1 MNLGRL
7 LPDPFTLA
15 LLLVLVVGAVLPVS
29 GGFAVGLGTVADIAI
44 GLVFF
49 LHGARLQRQ
58 VVIAGMR
65 HWRLHSF
72 ILATTFLV
80 FPFAGLLLT
89 GLLPSFLAPA
99 LVTGLVFMCLLPSTV
114 QSSIA
119 FTSVAGGN
127 VVAAVCAATASNLLG
142 MFLTPLMV
150 GLVLHTSGS
159 GLSLNTLG
167 PILFQLLLPF
177 VAGQMLQRWVGDFV
191 RKQKKLLSFVDRG
204 AILLVV
210 YLAFSGAVVAGL
222 WGQLSIGSLAFL
234 ILACF
239 VLLAA
244 ILAFT
249 AFGARLLGFSRDD
262 EIAIVFCGSQK
273 SLVSGIPIA
282 NALFAGPDL
291 GFIVLPL
298 MLFHQIQLISSA
310 LIARRYA
317 AERLPASS

>member
-1 MNLGRL
+1 MLRRF

-15 LLLVLVVGAVLPVS
+15 LLVVLVLGAVLPVS
-29 GGFAVGLGTVADIAI
+29 GAFADVLGTIADVAI

-49 LHGARLQRQ
+49 LHGARLQRA
-58 VVIAGMR
+58 VVIAGIR
-65 HWRLHSF
+65 HWRLHTF
-72 ILATTFLV
+72 ILATTFV
-80 FPFAGLLLT
+80 AFPLLGLALAGILPSSLAPPLAT
-89 GLLPSFLAPA
+89 GLLFL
-99 LVTGLVFMCLLPSTV
+99 CLLPSTV

-142 MFLTPLMV
+142 MFLTPLLV
-150 GLVLHTSGS
+150 GLILHTSGS
-159 GLSLNTLG
+159 GLSLDTLG

-177 VAGQMLQRWVGDFV
+177 VAGQVLQPWVGDFV
-191 RKQKKLLSFVDRG
+191 RRQKRLLSFVDRG

-210 YLAFSGAVVAGL
+210 YLAFSAAVVAGL
-222 WGQLSIGSLAFL
+222 WGQLSIAALAVL

-249 AFGARLLGFSRDD
+249 TFGARLLRFNRED
-262 EIAIVFCGSQK
+262 EIAIVFCGSLK

-282 NALFAGPDL
+282 NVLFAGPDL
-291 GFIVLPL
+291 GFIVLPV

-310 LIARRYA
+310 IIARRYA
-317 AERLPASS
+317 VRHTPATT

>member
-1 MNLGRL
+1 MNLGRF

-15 LLLVLVVGAVLPVS
+15 LLLVLALGAILPVS
-29 GGFAVGLGTVADIAI
+29 GGFADVLGTVADIGI

-58 VVIAGMR
+58 VVIAGIK
-65 HWRLHSF
+65 HWRLHTF
-72 ILATTFLV
+72 ILATTFVV
-80 FPFAGLLLT
+80 FPLVGLLLT
-89 GLLPSFLAPA
+89 GLLPAFLAPA
-99 LVTGLVFMCLLPSTV
+99 LVTGIVFMCLLPSTV

-150 GLVLHTSGS
+150 GLILHTSGS
-159 GLSLNTLG
+159 GLSINTLG

-177 VAGQMLQRWVGDFV
+177 VAGQILQPWVGDFV

-222 WGQLSIGSLAFL
+222 WGQLSLGSLAVL
-234 ILACF
+234 ILVCF

-249 AFGARLLGFSRDD
+249 TFGSRLLGFSRED
-262 EIAIVFCGSQK
+262 EAAIVFCGSLK

-282 NALFAGPDL
+282 NVLFPGPDL
-291 GFIVLPL
+291 GFIVLPI

-317 AERLPASS
+317 TQHLPAKT

>member
-1 MNLGRL
+1 MVSMRFI
-7 LPDPFTLA
+7 PDPFTLA
-15 LLLVLVVGAVLPVS
+15 LLFVLVLGAVLPAS
-29 GGFAVGLGTVADIAI
+29 GGFADGLGTVADIAI

-58 VVIAGMR
+58 VVIAGIR
-65 HWRLHSF
+65 HWRLHAF

-80 FPFAGLLLT
+80 FPVAGLLLT
-89 GLLPSFLAPA
+89 GVLPSSIAPA

-142 MFLTPLMV
+142 MFLTPFAV
-150 GLVLHTSGS
+150 GLILHTSGT

-177 VAGQMLQRWVGDFV
+177 IAGQVLQPWVGDFV

-222 WGQLSIGSLAFL
+222 WGQLSIGSLAIL

-239 VLLAA
+239 ILLAA

-249 AFGARLLGFSRDD
+249 TFGSRLLGFSRED
-262 EIAIVFCGSQK
+262 EIAIVFCGSMK

-282 NALFAGPDL
+282 NVLFAGPDL
-291 GFIVLPL
+291 GFILLPV

-317 AERLPASS
+317 AQRVPAKT

>member
-1 MNLGRL
+1 MNLGRF

-15 LLLVLVVGAVLPVS
+15 LLLVLVLGAALPVS
-29 GGFAVGLGTVADIAI
+29 GGFADVLGTVADIAI

-58 VVIAGMR
+58 VVIAGIR
-65 HWRLHSF
+65 HWRLHAF
-72 ILATTFLV
+72 ILATTFVV
-80 FPFAGLLLT
+80 FPLAGLLMT
-89 GLLPSFLAPA
+89 GLLPAFLAPA
-99 LVTGLVFMCLLPSTV
+99 LVTGIVFLCLLPSTV

-142 MFLTPLMV
+142 MFLTPLLV
-150 GLVLHTSGS
+150 GLILHTSGS
-159 GLSLNTLG
+159 GLSLGTLG

-177 VAGQMLQRWVGDFV
+177 VAGQILQPWVGDFV
-191 RKQKKLLSFVDRG
+191 RRQKKVLSFVDRG

-222 WGQLSIGSLAFL
+222 WGQLSIGSLAVL
-234 ILACF
+234 ILVCF
-239 VLLAA
+239 ILLAA

-249 AFGARLLGFSRDD
+249 TFGSRLLGFSRED
-262 EIAIVFCGSQK
+262 EAAIVFCGSLK

-282 NALFAGPDL
+282 NVLFPGPDL
-291 GFIVLPL
+291 GFIVLPI

-317 AERLPASS
+317 VQHLTAKT